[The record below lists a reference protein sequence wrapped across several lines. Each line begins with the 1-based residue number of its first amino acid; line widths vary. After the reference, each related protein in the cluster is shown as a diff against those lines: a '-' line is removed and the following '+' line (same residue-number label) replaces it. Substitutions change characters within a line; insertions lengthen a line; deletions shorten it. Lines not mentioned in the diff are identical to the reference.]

1 MFRQNIKQY
10 IRPGYNNQVNS
21 ITFLSPMNDQ
31 IDRNYYE
38 KKPTTIKITLTISS
52 PSIFSKEVNTD
63 GI

>member
-38 KKPTTIKITLTISS
+38 KKTNNNNQNNLNNFF
-52 PSIFSKEVNTD
+52 SIDFQQRS
-63 GI
+63 

>member
-21 ITFLSPMNDQ
+21 ITFLSSMNDQ

-38 KKPTTIKITLTISS
+38 KKTNNNNQNNLNDFF
-52 PSIFSKEVNTD
+52 SIDFQQRS
-63 GI
+63 

>member
-1 MFRQNIKQY
+1 MFWQNIKQY

-38 KKPTTIKITLTISS
+38 KKTNNKNQNNLNNF
-52 PSIFSKEVNTD
+52 FSVD
-63 GI
+63 FQQRS